1 EGHTPRLL
9 TVHIFNIW
17 VFTFAADKNRT
28 MAFHL
33 QEKYVNPFTD
43 FGFKKLFEAAELAKL
58 TPAEMFGYE
67 QSLKYYRD
75 MKNVIDTSYGEGLA
89 EGRVEGL
96 AEGRAEGLAEGR
108 AEGKLEIARKALL
121 QGLSVSQISV
131 LTGLAEAEIEQ
142 LRKQQ

>member
-1 EGHTPRLL
+1 MSFEGHTPRLL
-9 TVHIFNIW
+9 TVHFFNVW
-17 VFTFAADKNRT
+17 VFTFAADKNRD

-89 EGRVEGL
+89 EGR
-96 AEGRAEGLAEGR
+96 